1 MKNIKT
7 LFKSELK
14 VVNIGLEGFY
24 NSTKEQ
30 GTTSVQVEWRPPAG
44 GNQNLLDILAKL
56 NK

>member
-1 MKNIKT
+1 MKKIKT

-24 NSTKEQ
+24 KSTKDQ
-30 GTTSVQVEWRPPAG
+30 GTTSVHVEWRPPAG
-44 GNQNLLDILAKL
+44 GNQKLLDILAKL